1 MQTYKDMQTIDMHA
15 NNARKLHFLAS
26 LDSLQLYI
34 DLASV
39 HAEND
44 MPQLRGV
51 LIQSRIVADDTTLVG
66 TFAVNADSNTTTR
79 LSDCSPSNVS
89 Y

>member
-1 MQTYKDMQTIDMHA
+1 MQNLIVAYKFNSYT
-15 NNARKLHFLAS
+15 FLIWFFAV
-26 LDSLQLYI
+26 
-34 DLASV
+34 SV

-44 MPQLRGV
+44 RPQLRGV

-66 TFAVNADSNTTTR
+66 TFAVNADSSTTTR

-89 Y
+89 INFVHSIAP